1 MRLAAMCSGAAVSS
15 NIKRDSLMPI
25 IKKLDKFIIKSFILL
40 FCATFFICLF
50 IFMMQF
56 LWKYVDELV
65 GKGLA
70 MTVLAQ
76 FFFYSALTLVP
87 SSLPLAVLLASLMTF
102 GNFGERYE
110 LLAMKAAGIPLTR
123 IMAPLIVLSIF
134 LGCTSFYF
142 QNVIAPHASV
152 KLWTLIVSMREKSPE
167 LDIPEGV
174 FYDQINKYNLYIKSK
189 DRKTGMMYNVM
200 IYDFTS
206 GFENAHIIVSD
217 SGKLEMT
224 ADKKF
229 LKLTLYNG
237 EQFENLQNQT
247 GLSRNVPYRRESF
260 KRKET
265 LIEFNSDFSMVDG
278 SFMSNQSMSKNMAQL
293 SSDIDS
299 MGVRLDSIGR
309 ANYAESIDRLQFYK
323 ADNVSEENRRRY
335 GSLSVNVDSVYDNAS
350 LSDKKKYLD
359 ASQRNVGAALSD
371 WKFRN
376 YTIDENDYQVRKHQ
390 TEWYRKITLS
400 LACVIFFFIG
410 SPLGAIIRKGGLGM
424 PVVVSVVMFIFYYI
438 IDNTG
443 YKMARDG
450 NWNVTFGMCL
460 STVVLALLGGFLTY
474 KANKDSTVLSADA
487 YKAFYRKLFLIR
499 TQRHYIRKDV
509 VIDNPD
515 PDKVRVE
522 LAELRD
528 ACQAYLGTH
537 RLRRLPSYIRLM
549 TGDGAD
555 AELMSIND
563 RLEHVADT
571 LSNSRNLILLSKLS
585 GLPVLATGAHLGPF
599 RDRRLNIVAAVILPV
614 GLWFYVRALI
624 FRGRLYNDLNK
635 ITDICN
641 DLETEINKGNI

>member
-1 MRLAAMCSGAAVSS
+1 MH
-15 NIKRDSLMPI
+15 I

-123 IMAPLIVLSIF
+123 IMMPLIVVSML
-134 LGCTSFYF
+134 LAGTSFYF

-174 FYDQINKYNLYIKSK
+174 FYDQIDKYNLYIKSK
-189 DRKTGMMYNVM
+189 DRKTGMMHEVM
-200 IYDFTS
+200 IYDFTN
-206 GFENAHIIVSD
+206 GFENAHIIVAD

-229 LKLTLYNG
+229 LKLTLHNG

-260 KRKET
+260 TRKET

-278 SFMSNQSMSKNMAQL
+278 SFMSDQSMSKNMVQL
-293 SSDIDS
+293 SEDIDS
-299 MGVRLDSIGR
+299 MSVKSDSIGR
-309 ANYAESIDRLQFYK
+309 AYFEESLDRLQFYK
-323 ADNVSEENRRRY
+323 TKQVDSDDRAYY
-335 GSLSVNVDSVYDNAS
+335 GKAVVNVDSIYDNSS
-350 LSDKKKYLD
+350 LPDKKKYLD
-359 ASQRNVGAALSD
+359 VAKRNVSSTLSD
-371 WKFRN
+371 WKFRS
-376 YTIDENDYQVRKHQ
+376 YTLDEKDYQVRKHQ

-400 LACVIFFFIG
+400 LACIIFFFIG

-424 PVVVSVVMFIFYYI
+424 PVVVSVVLFIFYYI

-460 STVVLALLGGFLTY
+460 SSFILAALGAFLTY
-474 KANKDSTVLSADA
+474 KANKDSTVLNADA

-499 TQRHYIRKDV
+499 TKRHYIRKDV
-509 VIDNPD
+509 VIDNPVPAEVKAQCD
-515 PDKVRVE
+515 TLRAMCTDY
-522 LAELRD
+522 LA
-528 ACQAYLGTH
+528 TH
-537 RLRRLPSYIRLM
+537 RLKRLPSYIRLF
-549 TGDGAD
+549 TASGIDKQLGDINTLLEEL
-555 AELMSIND
+555 AE
-563 RLEHVADT
+563 T
-571 LSNSRNLILLSKLS
+571 LSNSRNLIVLSHAS
-585 GLPVLATGAHLGPF
+585 ALPVLAVNAHLGPF
-599 RDRRLNIVAAVILPV
+599 KDRRLNIASAVIVPV
-614 GLWFYVRALI
+614 GLWFYVRSLI

-635 ITDICN
+635 ITDIC
-641 DLETEINKGNI
+641 DELENNITNGDI